1 MAAASGVSIGTV
13 SRVAVGSP
21 HVAPETRAHVL
32 AAMAKLGYQPNA
44 AARAMRTKQTKT
56 IGFLIPDMTN
66 QIFARVAQGA
76 ETILAPEGYMLF
88 AFSSNRSPT
97 REVAFLQA
105 AQQRQ
110 MDGLIVSL
118 SDETA
123 AEPIEEI
130 NRVGV
135 PIVVLDRDVPVQADV
150 VYSEH
155 IRPIETVVNQL
166 LELGHRRIGLITA
179 SQNIRPGRDRVVGF
193 RRALTQAGVPID
205 EWLIR
210 AWRQSAEYGAAE
222 AHDLLTG
229 ANPPTAILAG
239 GNDIFYGALRTV
251 RQLGL
256 SIPDDISFIGTDDAL
271 LGELVFP
278 PITVIN
284 RDMAEVG
291 RQAARTPSRQA
302 VRTQYAAASDR
313 TGQRCL
319 AGPFGGPS
327 QSNCGSLLKPPR
339 RGSIWRRAGCH
350 QDLDRA
356 ETSSS

>member
-1 MAAASGVSIGTV
+1 MRGEATRRRPTIHEVAAESGVSIGTV

-21 HVAPETRAHVL
+21 HVAPETRAQVL

-44 AARAMRTKQTKT
+44 AARAMRTNQTKT
-56 IGFLIPDMTN
+56 IGFLIPDLTN
-66 QIFARVAQGA
+66 QVFSRVAQGA
-76 ETILAPEGYMLF
+76 EMILAPKGYMLF

-105 AQQRQ
+105 ARQRQ

-130 NRVGV
+130 NRMGV
-135 PIVVLDRDVPVQADV
+135 PITVLDRDVPVQADV

-155 IRPIETVVNQL
+155 IQPIETVVNQL

-193 RRALTQAGVPID
+193 KRALTKAGVPID

-210 AWRQSAEYGAAE
+210 AWRQSAEHGAAE
-222 AHDLLTG
+222 THDLLTG
-229 ANPPTAILAG
+229 ANPPTAILAAG
-239 GNDIFYGALRTV
+239 SDIFYGALRTV
-251 RQLGL
+251 RLLGL
-256 SIPDDISFIGTDDAL
+256 SIPDDISFVGTDDPL
-271 LGELVFP
+271 LGELVYP

-284 RDMAEVG
+284 RDMVEVG
-291 RQAARTPSRQA
+291 RQAAALLLDRLCGLDTPPRHI
-302 VRTQYAAASDR
+302 VLGSDV
-313 TGQRCL
+313 
-319 AGPFGGPS
+319 
-327 QSNCGSLLKPPR
+327 LLGRSVAPPR
-339 RGSIWRRAGCH
+339 RSR
-350 QDLDRA
+350 
-356 ETSSS
+356 